1 MIIDKKRF
9 KKDSYKKK
17 TFPQMIMNK
26 KRFLQIKKKK
36 TKKTKQTRNQKDS
49 HAKKRFLQTIM
60 NKNKCVQINSQI
72 LNRQVDRDTRQ

>member
-26 KRFLQIKKKK
+26 KRFLQIKKKN
-36 TKKTKQTRNQKDS
+36 KKNQNKPEI
-49 HAKKRFLQTIM
+49 KK
-60 NKNKCVQINSQI
+60 I
-72 LNRQVDRDTRQ
+72 LMQRKGSYRRS

>member
-26 KRFLQIKKKK
+26 KRFLQIKKKNKKNK
-36 TKKTKQTRNQKDS
+36 TNQKS
-49 HAKKRFLQTIM
+49 KRFSCKEKVLT
-60 NKNKCVQINSQI
+60 
-72 LNRQVDRDTRQ
+72 DDHE